1 AWASRARLAMLQVQ
15 DVLGL
20 GSQARM
26 NLPGT
31 MGRSWRWR
39 TQPGHLGEGRAARLR
54 ELTAA
59 TGRLPQRS
67 GTGGENP
74 P

>member
-1 AWASRARLAMLQVQ
+1 MRSPAPLVMLQVQ

-31 MGRSWRWR
+31 AGGAWKFALEHGQL
-39 TQPGHLGEGRAARLR
+39 TDAHAARLR
-54 ELTAA
+54 QA
-59 TGRLPQRS
+59 TEEAGR
-67 GTGGENP
+67 TGG
-74 P
+74 